1 MASSTES
8 QLVLRFLQR
17 AMQVERKYAHQ
28 LRGAQAE
35 RRRAL
40 RDVLDERDFVEP
52 DQEDGAEPGE

>member
-1 MASSTES
+1 M
-8 QLVLRFLQR
+8 RFLQR